1 MRNILSIDIRNEPYN
16 LGYCNEGN
24 SSNEINLDIYIPEL
38 INPYLEITKQD
49 NSIETTD
56 ILEIINNHLT
66 YSIPFETYQTIGT
79 LSIRILAD
87 GYESD
92 YIGFTISETLEET
105 DDVMVKLENDKYLIK
120 KITVSKTSDIL
131 SDIFDRMY
139 PIGTIY
145 VNTTNPTNPKELL
158 GFGEWKDISG
168 VTLIGAGTYTDSAGT
183 SQTFTAGDI
192 VGVYT
197 HRHTQSDHKHKR
209 GTLTA
214 AIALDSSYI
223 YSRWDT
229 TSNDNGTQT
238 ASWSRNARKTVSGT
252 NSNNSATM
260 TEGTPVYGNTGS
272 VTATT
277 YTSYTS
283 TIQPS
288 LVVYQWERIA

>member
-66 YSIPFETYQTIGT
+66 YSIPFETYQTNGT

-92 YIGFTISETLEET
+92 YIGFTISETLEVT
-105 DDVMVKLENDKYLIK
+105 NDVMVKLENDKYLIK
-120 KITVSKTSDIL
+120 KLSVSKTSDI
-131 SDIFDRMY
+131 FDLMY
-139 PIGTIY
+139 PIGTVY
-145 VNTTNPTNPKELL
+145 TNTINPTNPKELL

-168 VTLIGAGTYTDSAGT
+168 LTLIGAGTYKDSAGT
-183 SQTFTAGDI
+183 EQTFNAGDI
-192 VGVYT
+192 VGTYT
-197 HRHTQSDHKHKR
+197 HRHTE
-209 GTLTA
+209 A
-214 AIALDSSYI
+214 AHTHVLNANGFAKIFFGASSFQAKDK
-223 YSRWDT
+223 S
-229 TSNDNGTQT
+229 T
-238 ASWSRNARKTVSGT
+238 ASWSGNAKKTVSGS
-252 NSNNSATM
+252 NSTSSFTAS
-260 TEGTPVYGNTGS
+260 YGVELGGVTGAKS
-272 VTATT
+272 ATT
-277 YTSYTS
+277 YTTYTS